1 MCISK
6 FLLAS
11 GLTLALC
18 SAAVA
23 GQTRDHRNGSSTAGR
38 GNGRP
43 QSNSWRLWR
52 RRRLSLSKH
61 Y

>member
-23 GQTRDHRNGSSTAGR
+23 GQTRSSKRQFPAGR